1 MFLQTLILFLCY
13 LLSYI
18 HTPGVVHFVGCSIVL
33 LCTLAILRRCL
44 QFPVVQAQQEHL

>member
-1 MFLQTLILFLCY
+1 MFLQALLLLVCY
-13 LLSYI
+13 LQSYI

-33 LCTLAILRRCL
+33 LCALAILRRRL